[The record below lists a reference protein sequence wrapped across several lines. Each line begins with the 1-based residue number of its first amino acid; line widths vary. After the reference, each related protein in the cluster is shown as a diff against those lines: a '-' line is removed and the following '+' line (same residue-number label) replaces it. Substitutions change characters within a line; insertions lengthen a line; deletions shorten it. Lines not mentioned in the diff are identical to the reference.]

1 LPNISSDL
9 KKNPNSWDIVSFEV
23 EPGDAVVLH
32 PHCLHRGGGTSG
44 TLPERK
50 NIVFRFFGD
59 KGYYS
64 DHLPKTKSMFELK
77 PIPSAKGGYLE
88 DGDLFRPTDMINVF
102 KSGKI

>member
-1 LPNISSDL
+1 MGNHYSSEEHSSNI
-9 KKNPNSWDIVSFEV
+9 KENPGHSARKDICFNDEFWNSV
-23 EPGDAVVLH
+23 EAEIG
-32 PHCLHRGGGTSG
+32 
-44 TLPERK
+44 PERK